1 MEHRGTPELTDLEAG
16 EGAIQA
22 FGGLAVV
29 VLAILG
35 LSGLAPAMLASIA
48 GIVIGA
54 ALLAEGGTIAGELSI
69 LASGPI
75 HGGASGAEAGSGM
88 TVEFLAGGAVVV
100 LGILALIGLSQPI
113 LVPALIIVTG
123 TALILTTGT
132 MHRLDEVKMEASGTT
147 GDAQRIVR
155 GAASGT
161 AGAQLLAGL
170 AAIVLGILALV
181 SSPAGTAGPA
191 AGNAANAGAAGG
203 STWIILTL
211 VALLVLGTALAI
223 NRATLAGRLVRL
235 FNHRH
240 QTI

>member
-1 MEHRGTPELTDLEAG
+1 
-16 EGAIQA
+16 
-22 FGGLAVV
+22 
-29 VLAILG
+29 
-35 LSGLAPAMLASIA
+35 
-48 GIVIGA
+48 
-54 ALLAEGGTIAGELSI
+54 
-69 LASGPI
+69 
-75 HGGASGAEAGSGM
+75 M

-100 LGILALIGLSQPI
+100 LGILALIGISQPI

-132 MHRLDEVKMEASGTT
+132 MHHLDEVKMEASGTS
-147 GDAQRIVR
+147 GGAQRIVR

-181 SSPAGTAGPA
+181 SSPAGAAGGRA
-191 AGNAANAGAAGG
+191 AGNAAANAGAAGG

-223 NRATLAGRLVRL
+223 NRAALTGRLVRL
-235 FNHRH
+235 FSHRH
-240 QTI
+240 QTV

>member
-1 MEHRGTPELTDLEAG
+1 MERRGTSELTELEAG

-22 FGGLAVV
+22 FGGLAVI

-69 LASGPI
+69 LASGPV
-75 HGGASGAEAGSGM
+75 HDAASSAEAGSGM

-100 LGILALIGLSQPI
+100 LGILALIGISQPI

-132 MHRLDEVKMEASGTT
+132 MHHLDEVKMEASGTS

-181 SSPAGTAGPA
+181 SSPAGTAGGRA
-191 AGNAANAGAAGG
+191 AATAATTGAG

-240 QTI
+240 QTA